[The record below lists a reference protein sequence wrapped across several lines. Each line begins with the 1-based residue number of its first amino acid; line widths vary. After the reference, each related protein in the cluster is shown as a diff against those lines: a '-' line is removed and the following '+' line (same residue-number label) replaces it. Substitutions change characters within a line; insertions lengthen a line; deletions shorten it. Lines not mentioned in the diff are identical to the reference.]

1 VVRTLRYG
9 IFIYLFEEICMVA
22 NITLLLRR
30 TRQHHAIEHAT
41 LHVLTARHP
50 NQRFTG
56 YSDPLG
62 FLIAGD
68 VDENTLRR
76 AVGDALLRLQA
87 GEHGLA
93 LHPNCG
99 TNLVTSALLIA
110 LVATLTARKRN
121 PLERFLT
128 TLIGVLPALFFAKSI
143 GLYLQGYTTSAEVGD
158 RWVAGI
164 QPVTIGSVRAYRV
177 IFE

>member
-1 VVRTLRYG
+1 M
-9 IFIYLFEEICMVA
+9 IA
-22 NITLLLRR
+22 NLTNLLRR

-41 LHVLTARHP
+41 IHVLSARHP
-50 NQRFTG
+50 GQHFSG

-62 FLIAGD
+62 FTITGD
-68 VDENTLRR
+68 LDELSIRR

-87 GEHGLA
+87 GEHELA

-99 TNLVTSALLIA
+99 TNLVTSAVLVA
-110 LVATLTARKRN
+110 LVALVTSRKRN
-121 PLERFLT
+121 LIERFAT
-128 TLIGVLPALFFAKSI
+128 TLIGVLPVMVFAKSI

-164 QPVTIGSVRAYRV
+164 HPVSIGRVRAHRV
-177 IFE
+177 LFE